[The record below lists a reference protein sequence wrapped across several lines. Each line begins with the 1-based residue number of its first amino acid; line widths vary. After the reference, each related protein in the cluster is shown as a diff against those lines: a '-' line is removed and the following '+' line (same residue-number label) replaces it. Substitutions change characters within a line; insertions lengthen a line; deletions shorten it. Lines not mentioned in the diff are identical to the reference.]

1 MSDILHEIH
10 IKAPAEH
17 VYSALAT
24 VPGLAGWWTTTTA
37 GESKVGGALEFRF
50 NKHVIEMRVDALEP
64 GKRVAWQCTKEPG
77 DWLGTKFTF
86 DLTEEGG
93 RTTLVFGH
101 RAWKEANAFFA
112 HCSMK
117 WATFLLSL
125 RDYVENGK
133 GRPFPH
139 DLSI

>member
-10 IKAPAEH
+10 IKAPAES

-24 VPGLAGWWTTTTA
+24 VPGLASWWTTTTL
-37 GESKVGGALEFRF
+37 GESKVGGALEFHF
-50 NKHVIEMRVDALEP
+50 GKHAIGMRVDELEP
-64 GKRVAWQCTKEPG
+64 GKRVAWQCTRETS
-77 DWLGTKFTF
+77 DWLGTRFTF

-125 RDYVENGK
+125 RDYVETGA

-139 DLSI
+139 DVRI

>member
-10 IKAPAEH
+10 IKAPAET
-17 VYSALAT
+17 VYRALAT
-24 VPGLAGWWTTTTA
+24 VPGLAGWWTATTS
-37 GESKVGGALEFRF
+37 GHSEPGGTLEFRF
-50 NKHVIEMRVDALEP
+50 GQHAIEMRVDALEP
-64 GKRVAWQCTKEPG
+64 GQRVAWACTRDAS
-77 DWLGTKFTF
+77 DWLGTKLTF
-86 DLTEEGG
+86 DLTEADG

-101 RAWKEANAFFA
+101 RAWKQANAYFA

-125 RDYVENGK
+125 RDYVETGA

-139 DLSI
+139 DLRI